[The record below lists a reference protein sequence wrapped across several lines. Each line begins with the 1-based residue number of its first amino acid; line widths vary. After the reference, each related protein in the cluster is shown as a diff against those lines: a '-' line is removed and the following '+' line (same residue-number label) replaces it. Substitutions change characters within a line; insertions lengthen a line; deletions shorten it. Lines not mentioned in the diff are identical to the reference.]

1 MMDKATT
8 TELAEM
14 TPADLQELLEDKLGL
29 AVGDTGC
36 ASWAAPIRQD

>member
-1 MMDKATT
+1 MKETT

-14 TPADLQELLEDKLGL
+14 TPAELQELLEDELGL

-36 ASWAAPIRQD
+36 AAWAAPIRQD